1 MKRKILKLTI
11 IMAATVGIIMSG
23 ADGNR
28 DIYAMED
35 ATEKYDASTDPYFEN
50 DMELYYQYVQSHE
63 LRDFLDGTEGIF
75 GDITSYDNIYAGKIK
90 VADFDGDNRA
100 EVWIVGPAAAANYIA
115 GILDISDGEVK
126 CVFNGWGTE
135 AGRYKDPV
143 TGKTGIVIHE
153 GNADGEL
160 VI

>member
-75 GDITSYDNIYAGKIK
+75 GDITSYDNIYARKIK

-100 EVWIVGPAAAANYIA
+100 EVWIAGPEAVANYIA
-115 GILDISDGEVK
+115 GILDISDGE
-126 CVFNGWGTE
+126 
-135 AGRYKDPV
+135 
-143 TGKTGIVIHE
+143 
-153 GNADGEL
+153 
-160 VI
+160 